1 MNEFVLFQSF
11 IDENEAMPV
20 IEVFKENGIEYEV
33 ELFKEPL
40 DSILAGEVIRD
51 KFYLKIRSQ
60 DFHRANE
67 VLDQIILKNLPGI
80 EKDYYLFS
88 FSNDE
93 LQEIINKPGEWSRQ
107 DFLLAKNLLN
117 ERGVSITEEKI
128 NTIRDTR
135 TKEMGMPEK
144 GNTAWIILGYI
155 LALLGGVMS
164 LIIGLPY
171 LVAKK
176 TLPDGSRVYAY
187 DQGTRNHGKAIS
199 ILCAG
204 MTIVHFIIGSGLQYT
219 FIGFLG
225 FRF

>member
-11 IDENEAMPV
+11 IDDNEALPV

-33 ELFKEPL
+33 EQFKEPL
-40 DSILAGEVIRD
+40 DSILAGDVIRD

-67 VLDQIILKNLPGI
+67 VLDQVILKNIPNI

-88 FSNDE
+88 FSTDE
-93 LQEIINKPGEWSRQ
+93 LQEIINNPGEWSRQ
-107 DFLLAKNLLN
+107 DLLIAKNLLN
-117 ERGVSITEEKI
+117 ERGVNITEEKI
-128 NTIRDTR
+128 NTIKNSL
-135 TKEMGMPEK
+135 TKQMGMPEK
-144 GNTAWIILGYI
+144 GNSGWIIFGYV

-176 TLPDGSRVYAY
+176 TLPDGSRVYVY
-187 DQGTRNHGKAIS
+187 DQSTRNHGKAIS
-199 ILCAG
+199 ILWIG
-204 MTIVHFIIGSGLQYT
+204 MTIIHFVIGSGFRYA

-225 FRF
+225 SRF